1 MQSNRLVF
9 QRSLLGAGV
18 CNINSI
24 NQMKSIHSISYL
36 VLVILLI
43 VVFCPRELNAQ
54 NADSTR
60 NASIYKD
67 FRTEFMWEAKVK
79 IANMIN
85 VGESKRGVRR
95 VIPITGGMFS
105 GPKIK
110 GEVLPGG
117 EDWQLVR
124 PDGDTELYARYLLKT
139 DDGHVIQVI
148 NQALIHVGEQGKNFY
163 CKSVL
168 DLEAP
173 KDSPYDYLNHAI
185 FIGTL
190 EMPRLKAGEDPYVVI
205 GVYKLL

>member
-1 MQSNRLVF
+1 MQQKRNIQTDVKRRMSCFVLIFSVF
-9 QRSLLGAGV
+9 AMSVLCSHSL
-18 CNINSI
+18 
-24 NQMKSIHSISYL
+24 
-36 VLVILLI
+36 
-43 VVFCPRELNAQ
+43 RAQ
-54 NADSTR
+54 NV
-60 NASIYKD
+60 NAVTDGKLYKD
-67 FRTEFMWEAKVK
+67 FKTEFMWDAKVK
-79 IANMIN
+79 IAGMIN

-95 VIPITGGMFS
+95 VIPITGGTFS

-148 NQALIHVGEQGKNFY
+148 NNALIHTDAKTKAFY

-173 KDSPYDYLNHAI
+173 QDSPYDYLNHAI

-190 EMPRLKAGEDPYVVI
+190 NMPTLKPGEEPYVII

>member
-1 MQSNRLVF
+1 MQQKRKIYTGVEKRVSGIALMSCMFLMFVLFSN
-9 QRSLLGAGV
+9 SL
-18 CNINSI
+18 
-24 NQMKSIHSISYL
+24 
-36 VLVILLI
+36 
-43 VVFCPRELNAQ
+43 RAQ
-54 NADSTR
+54 NV
-60 NASIYKD
+60 NAANDGNLYKD
-67 FRTEFMWEAKVK
+67 FKTEFMWDAKVK
-79 IANMIN
+79 IAGMIN

-95 VIPITGGMFS
+95 VIPITGGTFS

-148 NQALIHVGEQGKNFY
+148 NNALIHTDAKTNAFY

-173 KDSPYDYLNHAI
+173 QNSPYDDLNHAV

-190 EMPRLKAGEDPYVVI
+190 NMPALKPGEEPYVII
-205 GVYKLL
+205 GIYKLL